1 MVLEELKKKAQQ
13 NMHLAV
19 ERLKDKIKK
28 IRTGRAHIS
37 LLDGITVSY
46 YGNQSELSH
55 VASLSCPDART
66 LLISPWDQNA
76 LKNIEEAIVKS
87 SIGMAPQNDGKVI
100 RLKVPELTEER
111 RKEVIKNFKKDVEK
125 AKIELR
131 KSRQEVNSAVRQ
143 LLKEKK
149 ISEDECKSAEN
160 DIQHHIDHFN
170 KQVDEMSLQKEKEL
184 TQV

>member
-1 MVLEELKKKAQQ
+1 MLDELQQ
-13 NMHLAV
+13 KSQQKMQFAID
-19 ERLKDKIKK
+19 RLKDKIKK

-37 LLDGITVSY
+37 LLDGIVVSY
-46 YGNQSELSH
+46 YGSQSELSH
-55 VASLSCPDART
+55 IASVSCPDART

-76 LKNIEEAIVKS
+76 LKNIEEAIIKS

-111 RKEVIKNFKKDVEK
+111 RKEVIKNFKKDVEI

-131 KSRQEVNSAVRQ
+131 KARQEVNSAIRQ

-149 ISEDECKSAEN
+149 INEDECKSTEN
-160 DIQHHIDHFN
+160 DVQNHINQFN